1 MQLQETVMGTKFAP
15 PDTILFMGY
24 LEDKILNSLLKN
36 LSLSGAT
43 LMIFLWFGNM
53 TKQHLKRIFKNI
65 NSCHPTITFTAWY
78 SLDKINFLNK
88 DIVSCGNELLRD
100 LYMNPRNIHQYYNFH
115 LVTHII
121 LKNLFHMAKLS
132 VLIGFVQ

>member
-43 LMIFLWFGNM
+43 LMIFL
-53 TKQHLKRIFKNI
+53 
-65 NSCHPTITFTAWY
+65 
-78 SLDKINFLNK
+78 
-88 DIVSCGNELLRD
+88 
-100 LYMNPRNIHQYYNFH
+100 
-115 LVTHII
+115 
-121 LKNLFHMAKLS
+121 
-132 VLIGFVQ
+132 